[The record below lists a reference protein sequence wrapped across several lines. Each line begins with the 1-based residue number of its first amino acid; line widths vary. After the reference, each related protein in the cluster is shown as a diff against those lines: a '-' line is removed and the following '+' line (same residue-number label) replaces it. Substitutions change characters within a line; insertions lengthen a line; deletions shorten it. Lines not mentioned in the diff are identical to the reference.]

1 MQARGFWRQ
10 VVPRGIGAPHDQR
23 QPVEARCGQLEMADD
38 GVEGTELA
46 LMGEGFRA
54 WQIVGGGAEFGRL
67 GEDLAGG
74 DVDELGIGL
83 DEAPDQPGAG
93 DAIDLRAL
101 AGNPLRHHTSPR
113 FCSGVSGTVGPPMA
127 CQAAM
132 PPTSARVS
140 RPRRRSSA
148 VASPLTWKPYSQ

>member
-1 MQARGFWRQ
+1 MRDEG
-10 VVPRGIGAPHDQR
+10 
-23 QPVEARCGQLEMADD
+23 VEAA
-38 GVEGTELA
+38 ELA
-46 LMGEGFRA
+46 VVRE
-54 WQIVGGGAEFGRL
+54 RL
-67 GEDLAGG
+67 GARNVIGHGAGLLG
-74 DVDELGIGL
+74 HLKDALRWHVQELGARL
-83 DEAPDQPGAG
+83 DETSDQPGTG
-93 DAIDLRAL
+93 DAVDLRSL

-132 PPTSARVS
+132 PPASALAS